1 MSFAFPPV
9 EAETGIP
16 ITGRDASLTD
26 YLGLKFTIGAGQTAG
41 RAITGMIGDLFD
53 DSELLDPKR
62 ANELYSN
69 PDTGLVFDEPIRE
82 NRARAM
88 QERHDLNAIA
98 QAELDTIQNVGLV
111 KGSAGFVTQMIGGM
125 SHPIDFSMNLIPFVG
140 SAKLAKGATGPLSAA
155 MTRGLLISEE
165 TIAKHVTFP
174 RITAAVIDATAGNI
188 LAEIPVA
195 VQARRNKEEYGTED
209 FAVNILGGALIAGG
223 LKGITLGLARARKA
237 HARLTPE
244 IQDRMLKDAI
254 QQVAVG
260 KSPDVHSHATVDP
273 KLMEAEWR
281 EREAAIRASGEKA
294 STGIPWSDI
303 VHRGV
308 REKEARTDA
317 GDYGGNATYWS
328 GDISRAEAYSKPII
342 GTTGK
347 SGSVATS
354 AVSLDNPL
362 VFKTTEEARAFR
374 KSIVGSELLDKPQSK
389 EAADLIEKAILE
401 KGHDGV
407 VVYDSNSNF
416 TAFPDRPFEVVVF
429 NKPDRVKTPA
439 YDSPEY
445 QAFVKERIDKYVAE
459 QKKLFDV
466 EYQKKLAVSNAARAK
481 QEIGPLAKPEDVAKL
496 DGTRV
501 PEAAIADLA
510 EDARALSAEIEADI
524 KALELEDPELAAR
537 VQKMVDDELK
547 AIDSPEPKAVDA
559 AMRCLINE

>member
-26 YLGLKFTIGAGQTAG
+26 YLGLKFAIGAGQTAG
-41 RAITGMIGDLFD
+41 RAISGFIGDMFD

-223 LKGITLGLARARKA
+223 LKGITLGLARAREA

-254 QQVAVG
+254 QQIAVG
-260 KSPDVHSHATVDP
+260 KSPDVHSHATIDP

-281 EREAAIRASGEKA
+281 ELEAAVRADGMRIAQADPELKPMP
-294 STGIPWSDI
+294 IDKI
-303 VHRGV
+303 V
-308 REKEARTDA
+308 
-317 GDYGGNATYWS
+317 
-328 GDISRAEAYSKPII
+328 
-342 GTTGK
+342 
-347 SGSVATS
+347 
-354 AVSLDNPL
+354 
-362 VFKTTEEARAFR
+362 EEAKRAVESPEVSAADKGVLSKLIER
-374 KSIVGSELLDKPQSK
+374 YESGNIDAVGVDNIAAMMNRSVDYEASAKALGDELYQTRATIDNLTRLAAESTDPAIKQRVEENIGKLYKKLTIAETLRNSIDRSK
-389 EAADLIEKAILE
+389 ED
-401 KGHDGV
+401 
-407 VVYDSNSNF
+407 
-416 TAFPDRPFEVVVF
+416 PR
-429 NKPDRVKTPA
+429 
-439 YDSPEY
+439 Y

-501 PEAAIADLA
+501 PEAAVADLA

-537 VQKMVDDELK
+537 VKKMVDDELK

>member
-62 ANELYSN
+62 ANELYGN

-98 QAELDTIQNVGLV
+98 QAELDTIQNVGWV

-223 LKGITLGLARARKA
+223 LKGITLGLARAREA

-254 QQVAVG
+254 QQIAVG
-260 KSPDVHSHATVDP
+260 KSPDVHSHATIDP

-281 EREAAIRASGEKA
+281 ELEAAVRADGMRIAQADPELKPMP
-294 STGIPWSDI
+294 IDKI
-303 VHRGV
+303 V
-308 REKEARTDA
+308 
-317 GDYGGNATYWS
+317 
-328 GDISRAEAYSKPII
+328 
-342 GTTGK
+342 
-347 SGSVATS
+347 
-354 AVSLDNPL
+354 
-362 VFKTTEEARAFR
+362 EEAKRAVESPEVSAADKGVLSKLIER
-374 KSIVGSELLDKPQSK
+374 YESGNIDAVGVDNIAAMMNRSVDYEASAKALGDELYQTRATIDNLTRLAAESTDPAIKQRVEESIGKLYKKLPIAETLRNSIDRSK
-389 EAADLIEKAILE
+389 ED
-401 KGHDGV
+401 
-407 VVYDSNSNF
+407 
-416 TAFPDRPFEVVVF
+416 PR
-429 NKPDRVKTPA
+429 
-439 YDSPEY
+439 Y

-481 QEIGPLAKPEDVAKL
+481 QEIGPLAKPEDVSKL

-501 PEAAIADLA
+501 PEAAVADLA

-537 VQKMVDDELK
+537 VKKMVDDELK

>member
-98 QAELDTIQNVGLV
+98 QAELDTIQNVGWV

-223 LKGITLGLARARKA
+223 LKGITLGLARAREA

-260 KSPDVHSHATVDP
+260 KSPDVHSHATIDP

-281 EREAAIRASGEKA
+281 ELEAAVRADGMRIAQADPELKPMP
-294 STGIPWSDI
+294 IDKI
-303 VHRGV
+303 V
-308 REKEARTDA
+308 
-317 GDYGGNATYWS
+317 
-328 GDISRAEAYSKPII
+328 
-342 GTTGK
+342 
-347 SGSVATS
+347 
-354 AVSLDNPL
+354 
-362 VFKTTEEARAFR
+362 EEAKRAVESPEVSAADKGVLSKLIER
-374 KSIVGSELLDKPQSK
+374 YESGNIDAVGVDNIAAMMNRSVDYEASAKALGDELYQTRATIDNLTRLAAESTDPAIKQRVEENIGKLYKKLTIAETLRNSIDRSK
-389 EAADLIEKAILE
+389 ED
-401 KGHDGV
+401 
-407 VVYDSNSNF
+407 
-416 TAFPDRPFEVVVF
+416 PR
-429 NKPDRVKTPA
+429 
-439 YDSPEY
+439 Y

>member
-16 ITGRDASLTD
+16 ITGRDASFTD

-62 ANELYSN
+62 ANELYGN
-69 PDTGLVFDEPIRE
+69 PDTGLVFDEPVRE

-98 QAELDTIQNVGLV
+98 QAELDTIQNVGWV

-125 SHPIDFSMNLIPFVG
+125 SHPVDFSMNLIPFVG
-140 SAKLAKGATGPLSAA
+140 SARLAKGATGPLSAA
-155 MTRGLLISEE
+155 MTRGLLLSEE

-195 VQARRNKEEYGTED
+195 IQARRNKEEYGTED

-223 LKGITLGLARARKA
+223 LKGITLGLSRAREA

-260 KSPDVHSHATVDP
+260 KSPDVHSHATIDP

-281 EREAAIRASGEKA
+281 ELEAAVRADGMRIAQSDPELKA
-294 STGIPWSDI
+294 MTIDKI
-303 VHRGV
+303 V
-308 REKEARTDA
+308 EEAKA
-317 GDYGGNATYWS
+317 IAAKP
-328 GDISRAEAYSKPII
+328 DISAS
-342 GTTGK
+342 
-347 SGSVATS
+347 
-354 AVSLDNPL
+354 D
-362 VFKTTEEARAFR
+362 
-374 KSIVGSELLDKPQSK
+374 
-389 EAADLIEKAILE
+389 KAILTRLIDRFE
-401 KGHDGV
+401 KGDIDATAVDNIAAMVNRV
-407 VVYDSNSNF
+407 VDYEGSARLIGNEAYQTRAAIDAATKMAAETTDLVLKQRLEDNI
-416 TAFPDRPFEVVVF
+416 TALYQ
-429 NKPDRVKTPA
+429 KLAPA
-439 YDSPEY
+439 EAMRRSLGRSKEDPRY

-501 PEAAIADLA
+501 PEAAVADLA

-559 AMRCLINE
+559 AMRCLIDS

>member
-98 QAELDTIQNVGLV
+98 QAELDTIQNVGWV

-195 VQARRNKEEYGTED
+195 IQARRNKEEYGTED

-223 LKGITLGLARARKA
+223 LKGITLGLARA
-237 HARLTPE
+237 L
-244 IQDRMLKDAI
+244 QDRMLKDAI
-254 QQVAVG
+254 QQIAVG
-260 KSPDVHSHATVDP
+260 KSPDVHSHATIDP

-281 EREAAIRASGEKA
+281 KLEAAVRADGMRIAQADPELKPMP
-294 STGIPWSDI
+294 IDKI
-303 VHRGV
+303 V
-308 REKEARTDA
+308 
-317 GDYGGNATYWS
+317 
-328 GDISRAEAYSKPII
+328 
-342 GTTGK
+342 
-347 SGSVATS
+347 
-354 AVSLDNPL
+354 
-362 VFKTTEEARAFR
+362 EEAKRAVESPEVSAADKGVLSKLIER
-374 KSIVGSELLDKPQSK
+374 YESGNIDAVGVDNIAAMMNRSVDYEASAKALGDELYQTRATIDNLTRLAAESTDPAIKQRVEESIGKLYKKLPIAETLRNSIDRSK
-389 EAADLIEKAILE
+389 ED
-401 KGHDGV
+401 
-407 VVYDSNSNF
+407 
-416 TAFPDRPFEVVVF
+416 PR
-429 NKPDRVKTPA
+429 
-439 YDSPEY
+439 Y

-501 PEAAIADLA
+501 PEAAVADLA

-537 VQKMVDDELK
+537 VKKMVDDELK

>member
-98 QAELDTIQNVGLV
+98 QAELDTIQNVGWV

-195 VQARRNKEEYGTED
+195 IQARRNKEEYGTED

-223 LKGITLGLARARKA
+223 LKGITLGLARAREA

-260 KSPDVHSHATVDP
+260 KSPDVHSHATIDP

-281 EREAAIRASGEKA
+281 ELEAAVRADGMRIAQADPELKPMP
-294 STGIPWSDI
+294 IDKI
-303 VHRGV
+303 V
-308 REKEARTDA
+308 
-317 GDYGGNATYWS
+317 
-328 GDISRAEAYSKPII
+328 
-342 GTTGK
+342 
-347 SGSVATS
+347 
-354 AVSLDNPL
+354 
-362 VFKTTEEARAFR
+362 EEAKRAVESPEVSAADKGVLSKLIER
-374 KSIVGSELLDKPQSK
+374 YESGNIDAVGVDNIAAMMNRSVDYEASAKALGDELYQTRATIDNLTRLAAESTDPAIKQRVEESIGKLYKKLPIAETLRNSIDRSK
-389 EAADLIEKAILE
+389 ED
-401 KGHDGV
+401 
-407 VVYDSNSNF
+407 
-416 TAFPDRPFEVVVF
+416 PR
-429 NKPDRVKTPA
+429 
-439 YDSPEY
+439 Y

-501 PEAAIADLA
+501 PEAAVADLA

-537 VQKMVDDELK
+537 VKKMVDDELK

>member
-98 QAELDTIQNVGLV
+98 QAELDTIQNVGWV

-125 SHPIDFSMNLIPFVG
+125 SHPIDFSMNFIPFVG

-223 LKGITLGLARARKA
+223 LKGITLGLARAREA

-254 QQVAVG
+254 QQIAVG
-260 KSPDVHSHATVDP
+260 KSPDVHSHATIDP

-281 EREAAIRASGEKA
+281 ELEAAVRADGMRIAQADPELKPMP
-294 STGIPWSDI
+294 IDKI
-303 VHRGV
+303 V
-308 REKEARTDA
+308 
-317 GDYGGNATYWS
+317 
-328 GDISRAEAYSKPII
+328 
-342 GTTGK
+342 
-347 SGSVATS
+347 
-354 AVSLDNPL
+354 
-362 VFKTTEEARAFR
+362 EEAKRAVESPEVSAADKGVLSKLIER
-374 KSIVGSELLDKPQSK
+374 YESGNIDAVGVDNIAAMMNRSVDYEASAKALGDELYQTRATIDNLTRLAAESTDPAIKQRVEESIGKLYKKLPIAETLRNSIDRSK
-389 EAADLIEKAILE
+389 ED
-401 KGHDGV
+401 
-407 VVYDSNSNF
+407 
-416 TAFPDRPFEVVVF
+416 PR
-429 NKPDRVKTPA
+429 
-439 YDSPEY
+439 Y

-501 PEAAIADLA
+501 PEAAVADLA

-537 VQKMVDDELK
+537 VKKMVDDELK

>member
-98 QAELDTIQNVGLV
+98 QAELDTIQNVGWV

-223 LKGITLGLARARKA
+223 LKGITLGLARA
-237 HARLTPE
+237 L
-244 IQDRMLKDAI
+244 QDRMLKDAI
-254 QQVAVG
+254 QQIAVG
-260 KSPDVHSHATVDP
+260 KSPDVHSHATIDP

-281 EREAAIRASGEKA
+281 KLEAAVRADGMRIAQADPELKPMP
-294 STGIPWSDI
+294 IDKI
-303 VHRGV
+303 V
-308 REKEARTDA
+308 
-317 GDYGGNATYWS
+317 
-328 GDISRAEAYSKPII
+328 
-342 GTTGK
+342 
-347 SGSVATS
+347 
-354 AVSLDNPL
+354 
-362 VFKTTEEARAFR
+362 EEAKRAVESPEVSAADKGVLSKLIER
-374 KSIVGSELLDKPQSK
+374 YESGNIDAVGVDNIAAMMNRSVDYEASAKALGDELYQTRATIDNLTRLAAESTDPAIKQRVEESIGKLYKKLPIAETLRNSIDRSK
-389 EAADLIEKAILE
+389 ED
-401 KGHDGV
+401 
-407 VVYDSNSNF
+407 
-416 TAFPDRPFEVVVF
+416 PR
-429 NKPDRVKTPA
+429 
-439 YDSPEY
+439 Y

-501 PEAAIADLA
+501 PEAAVADLA

-537 VQKMVDDELK
+537 VKKMVDDELK

>member
-223 LKGITLGLARARKA
+223 LKGITLGLARAREA

-254 QQVAVG
+254 QQIAVG
-260 KSPDVHSHATVDP
+260 KSPDVHSHATIDP

-281 EREAAIRASGEKA
+281 ELEAAVRADGMRIAQADPELKPMP
-294 STGIPWSDI
+294 IDKI
-303 VHRGV
+303 V
-308 REKEARTDA
+308 
-317 GDYGGNATYWS
+317 
-328 GDISRAEAYSKPII
+328 
-342 GTTGK
+342 
-347 SGSVATS
+347 
-354 AVSLDNPL
+354 
-362 VFKTTEEARAFR
+362 EEAKRAVESPEVSAADKGVLSKLIER
-374 KSIVGSELLDKPQSK
+374 YESGNIDAVGVDNIAAMMNRSVDYEASAKALGDELYQTRATIDNLTRLAAESTDPAIKQRVEENIGKLYKKLTIAETLRNSIDRSK
-389 EAADLIEKAILE
+389 ED
-401 KGHDGV
+401 
-407 VVYDSNSNF
+407 
-416 TAFPDRPFEVVVF
+416 PR
-429 NKPDRVKTPA
+429 
-439 YDSPEY
+439 Y

-501 PEAAIADLA
+501 PEAAVADLA